1 MKDEI
6 REELAGLTQ
15 SVDKYL
21 RQKKENGEKWVS
33 SSSSAEDIDND
44 RKVSEYKSVS
54 LFESEVLDAEISSI
68 KNLDVLKEMV
78 EKCRKCPLGSLRN
91 NSVFGEGNYSA
102 DLMFVGEAPGKDED
116 AQGRP
121 FVGRAGK
128 LLTEIISKGM
138 KMRREDVFI
147 ANILKCRPPENRNP
161 MPDEIGY
168 CEPYLIRQIEI
179 IKPKVICALGNFAA
193 RTLTGMKDGIT
204 KIRGSFFDYHGIKLM
219 PTFHPAYLL
228 RNYSRQ
234 NRIYV
239 WEDMKKIL
247 EELK

>member
-1 MKDEI
+1 MTKEI
-6 REELAGLTQ
+6 KKEFAGLTK

-21 RQKKENGEKWVS
+21 RQKKENGEKWIA
-33 SSSSAEDIDND
+33 SSAKDIDNG
-44 RKVSEYKSVS
+44 RKVSEYKSGS
-54 LFESEVLDAEISSI
+54 LFESEVLDADISSV
-68 KNLDVLKEMV
+68 KNLGVLKEMV

-116 AQGRP
+116 EQGRP

-138 KMRREDVFI
+138 DMRREDVFI

-161 MPDEIGY
+161 MPDEIEC
-168 CEPYLIRQIEI
+168 CEPYLIRQIEL
-179 IKPKVICALGNFAA
+179 IKPKVICTLGNFAS
-193 RTLTGMKDGIT
+193 RTLIGVKDGIT
-204 KIRGSFFDYHGIKLM
+204 KLRGTFFDYHGIKLM

-228 RNYSRQ
+228 RNYSKQ

-247 EELK
+247 KELK

>member
-1 MKDEI
+1 MAKKI
-6 REELAGLTQ
+6 
-15 SVDKYL
+15 
-21 RQKKENGEKWVS
+21 KKEFSELVQAVGQYLEEEKARGNLWVA
-33 SSSSAEDIDND
+33 SSSSAEDINSV
-44 RKVSEYKSVS
+44 RKVSGYKSAS
-54 LFESEVLDAEISSI
+54 LFESEVPDAEISSI
-68 KNLDVLKEMV
+68 KKLDVLKEMV
-78 EKCRKCPLGSLRN
+78 EKCRKCPLGSLRK

-102 DLMFVGEAPGKDED
+102 DLMFVGEAPGRDED
-116 AQGRP
+116 DQGRP

-138 KMRREDVFI
+138 KMRREDIFI

-161 MPDEIGY
+161 MPDEIGC
-168 CEPYLIRQIEI
+168 CEPYLIRQIEL
-179 IKPKVICALGNFAA
+179 IKPKVICTLGNFAA
-193 RTLTGMKDGIT
+193 RTLIGVKDGIT
-204 KIRGSFFDYHGIKLM
+204 KLRGSFFDYHGIKLM

-247 EELK
+247 KELK